1 MSWVAAMISPPVRT
15 LMRLMKVA
23 KQHLRYVYGGNFSML

>member
-23 KQHLRYVYGGNFSML
+23 KQHLRYVYGGNFNAF